1 MAAPHVAGAA
11 ALLAQRHADWTVAQI
26 KSALIQTGADVV
38 DEDDTVLGPPFQ
50 GGGTVALGRADR
62 PLLFAGPSS
71 ISFGLLGRGERRT
84 GSLALE
90 DAGGGDGVWEMLNV
104 VRGAP
109 KGARLALPATVTVPG
124 SLDYEVVVSATAAQ
138 GDLSGYVELRRNADV
153 RRIPYWGRVAAPALA
168 QHAPVRAIPRVGI
181 HKATTAGRPVR
192 VSRYRYPEDPRGIGV
207 TTVLRGPELVYLVGI
222 GKGIA
227 NFGVVVTQRA
237 RGSQVEP
244 RVVAGLNENR
254 LTGYA
259 GLPVNHNPYMDDFRE
274 PVLAAGALSPA
285 PGEYAIVFDS
295 ATVAGAGR
303 FTFRFWVND
312 VTPPTLRLR
321 SRTVPSGAPVLVAA
335 NDAGSG
341 LYEASINASVDGDRV
356 SASFR
361 KGVISIPTRGLA
373 RGTHRLHLSV
383 SDIQETK
390 NTENV
395 ARILPNTR
403 TLAVTFRVR

>member
-1 MAAPHVAGAA
+1 
-11 ALLAQRHADWTVAQI
+11 
-26 KSALIQTGADVV
+26 
-38 DEDDTVLGPPFQ
+38 
-50 GGGTVALGRADR
+50 
-62 PLLFAGPSS
+62 
-71 ISFGLLGRGERRT
+71 
-84 GSLALE
+84 
-90 DAGGGDGVWEMLNV
+90 
-104 VRGAP
+104 
-109 KGARLALPATVTVPG
+109 
-124 SLDYEVVVSATAAQ
+124 
-138 GDLSGYVELRRNADV
+138 
-153 RRIPYWGRVAAPALA
+153 
-168 QHAPVRAIPRVGI
+168 
-181 HKATTAGRPVR
+181 
-192 VSRYRYPEDPRGIGV
+192 V
-207 TTVLRGPELVYLVGI
+207 TTVLRGPELVYLVGV

-237 RGSQVEP
+237 PGSQVEP

-303 FTFRFWVND
+303 FMFRFWVND

-335 NDAGSG
+335 SDAGSG
-341 LYEASINASVDGDRV
+341 LYRASINASVDGDRV